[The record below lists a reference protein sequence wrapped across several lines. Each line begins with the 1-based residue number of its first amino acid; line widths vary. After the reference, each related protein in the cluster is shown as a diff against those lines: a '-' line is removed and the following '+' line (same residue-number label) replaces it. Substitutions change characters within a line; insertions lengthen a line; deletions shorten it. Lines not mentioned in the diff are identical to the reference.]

1 MDYFL
6 WQNRRMP
13 GDAMIYGGWPSALGI
28 SMISGDRVAAPAAP
42 IDVTLNAESQGRLT
56 DSLLM
61 TGAGRVFS
69 ERLVALLLDMGV
81 GNIDAYPCRV
91 VNVVTGEVREDFRAV
106 NVIGKIACVDRAK
119 SEFEDFG
126 DGSNRILI
134 WDYLTLD
141 EARIG
146 GNKLFPLAEMPVQL
160 VVHRDIKLAIE
171 SAGFSGMEFV
181 PQGDQSFKPAAI
193 GC

>member
-1 MDYFL
+1 MNYYL
-6 WQNRRMP
+6 WQNRRAP
-13 GDAMIYGGWPSALGI
+13 GDAMIYGGWPNGLGI
-28 SMISGDRVAAPAAP
+28 SMISGDRIAAPASL
-42 IDVTLNAESQGRLT
+42 IVVTLNAESQGRLT

-69 ERLVALLLDMGV
+69 ERLVALLFDMGV
-81 GNIDAYPCRV
+81 SNLDTYPCRI
-91 VNVVTGEVREDFRAV
+91 VNALTGEVREDFRAV
-106 NVIGKIACVDRAK
+106 NVIGKIACVDRGK

-141 EARIG
+141 ESRIG
-146 GNKLFPLAEMPVQL
+146 GNKLFPLGEMPVQL
-160 VVHRDIKLAIE
+160 VVHRDIKAAIE
-171 SAGFSGMEFV
+171 AAGFTGMEFV

-193 GC
+193 GL